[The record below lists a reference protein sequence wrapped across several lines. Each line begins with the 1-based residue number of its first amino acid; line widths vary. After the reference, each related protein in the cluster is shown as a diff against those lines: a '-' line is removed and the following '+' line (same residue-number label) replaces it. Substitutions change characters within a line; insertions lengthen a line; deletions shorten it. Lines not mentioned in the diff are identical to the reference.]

1 MVQLNGVIEEVCA
14 IQKVINTVANYSR
27 SMIEPRDVAAVR
39 KQLGL
44 TQLQLAELS
53 QVSQSLIA
61 KIESGSI
68 DPSYSKAKALSDALE
83 NIQRRNSKKAKEIM
97 AKHIISVN
105 SSDRLEEA
113 ARLMRQ
119 HSISQLPVFE
129 GEKSVGSISERT
141 ILRLL
146 EDAKDPR
153 IIFDRSVRD
162 VMEDAFPTVSED
174 TPVELLYS
182 FMDFFQAVLVSKREK
197 VKGIITKAD
206 MLKFD

>member
-1 MVQLNGVIEEVCA
+1 
-14 IQKVINTVANYSR
+14 
-27 SMIEPRDVAAVR
+27 MIEPRDVAAVR

-44 TQLQLAELS
+44 TQSQLAELS

-83 NIQRRNSKKAKEIM
+83 SIQRRNSKKAKDIM
-97 AKHIISVN
+97 AKHIISVK
-105 SSDRLEEA
+105 SGDRLEEA
-113 ARLMRQ
+113 ARLMR
-119 HSISQLPVFE
+119 QLPVFE

-153 IIFDRSVRD
+153 VIFDRSVRD

-182 FMDFFQAVLVSKREK
+182 FMDFFQAVLVAKREK

-206 MLKFD
+206 LLKFD

>member
-1 MVQLNGVIEEVCA
+1 VSD
-14 IQKVINTVANYSR
+14 YSDL
-27 SMIEPRDVAAVR
+27 MIEPRDISAIR
-39 KQLGL
+39 RQLGL
-44 TQLQLAELS
+44 TQSQLAEFS

-61 KIESGSI
+61 KIESGNI

-83 NIQRRNSKKAKEIM
+83 RIQRRNSKKAKDIM
-97 AKHIISVN
+97 AKHIISV
-105 SSDRLEEA
+105 SSLDRLEEA
-113 ARLMRQ
+113 ARLMRH

-146 EDAKDPR
+146 EDAKDPSLVFGR
-153 IIFDRSVRD
+153 RVRD

-197 VKGIITKAD
+197 VKGIVTKAD
-206 MLKFD
+206 LLKFD